1 MTGLPIDLVHA
12 AATVIFL
19 WFASQPMLSK
29 LDRIKVKYGLLETDT
44 VEEEHDIIRQMTSAV
59 CFKGYGGACGN
70 PRPAIKNV
78 AEDIILHYDQVKYT

>member
-1 MTGLPIDLVHA
+1 MIYYDTITWDMLLSAYVTGLPIDLVHA

-44 VEEEHDIIRQMTSAV
+44 VEEEHDIIRQMT
-59 CFKGYGGACGN
+59 
-70 PRPAIKNV
+70 
-78 AEDIILHYDQVKYT
+78 